1 MKGGFN
7 GWFDLNTGEIDVHLS
22 YSCNSSNN
30 EEELMKELKKDFR
43 KWWKKF
49 AKKNEIE
56 DQGKNKNCH
65 FKRCEIYVKKRK
77 KILTDNQKGGY
88 NE

>member
-1 MKGGFN
+1 
-7 GWFDLNTGEIDVHLS
+7 
-22 YSCNSSNN
+22 
-30 EEELMKELKKDFR
+30 MKELKKDFR

-49 AKKNEIE
+49 TKRNEIE
-56 DQGKNKNCH
+56 NQGKNKNCH